1 MGGWDSSVFEA
12 RLARVE
18 AILQPAVEV
27 HLLEAGMALINDA
40 GSDPNFPYKTG
51 SLRGSGKTLAPQTSG
66 TRTTVMVGYGGTS
79 DGFPHDPVTYEAFVH
94 NGTPRMP
101 ARPYFGVPFVQMGP
115 QRLREAGEAVLAD
128 VKEAWG

>member
-51 SLRGSGKTLAPQTSG
+51 SLRGSGKVLAPETSG
-66 TRTTVMVGYGGTS
+66 TKTTVQVGYGGTAE
-79 DGFPHDPVTYEAFVH
+79 DFPNNPVVYEAFVH
-94 NGTPRMP
+94 NGSPRMP
-101 ARPYFGVPFVQMGP
+101 ARPYFGRPFVEMGP

-128 VKEAWG
+128 VKAAWG